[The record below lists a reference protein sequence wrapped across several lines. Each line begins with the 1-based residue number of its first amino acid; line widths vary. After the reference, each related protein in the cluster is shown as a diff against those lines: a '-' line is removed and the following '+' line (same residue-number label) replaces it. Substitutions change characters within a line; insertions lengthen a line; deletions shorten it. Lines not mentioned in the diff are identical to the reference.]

1 MSGERVERCLA
12 ADVTGYSPLMGWD
25 EAGRL
30 ARFKALRCELIPPKI
45 ADHKDCIIKTSG
57 DGMLAAAEGGT

>member
-12 ADVTGYSPLMGWD
+12 DDVTGYSPLMGWD

-45 ADHKDCIIKTSG
+45 ADNKDCIIKTSG
-57 DGMLAAAEGGT
+57 DGILAAAEGGT